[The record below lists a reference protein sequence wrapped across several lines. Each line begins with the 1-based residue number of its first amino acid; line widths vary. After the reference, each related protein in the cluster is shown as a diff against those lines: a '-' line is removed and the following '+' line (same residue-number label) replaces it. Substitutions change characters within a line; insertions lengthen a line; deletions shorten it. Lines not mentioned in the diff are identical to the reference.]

1 MTRMIRREDE
11 EFAHDPA
18 IRGYRIAY
26 RRHETNYC
34 PSCGR
39 RLELLDFE
47 TVHGLLR
54 EQGKR
59 TKRPVLALRKSEP
72 RESVRS

>member
-39 RLELLDFE
+39 SHWLL
-47 TVHGLLR
+47 GR
-54 EQGKR
+54 S
-59 TKRPVLALRKSEP
+59 LAECGFCATAIPFAASFGD
-72 RESVRS
+72 RSFVWA